1 MTAYTINNGA
11 TFDVKQYLHPMTNSR
26 FVVAVIAVLPI
37 ILWIAYMSFNNRIF
51 FIFVSAYTALLF
63 LAIWIGME
71 FTKALLVGN
80 AVKVGHDNFPQ
91 IATILESVKDKIG
104 YHKDV
109 EIYIVESGTVN
120 MILHRFF
127 STKFIVIHSSF
138 VESCDSAKNYRD
150 IEWAIARFVGYMK
163 VKKDHYFPIVFEIM
177 EAIKKFPILNLL
189 VLPYERCIIYSGD
202 RIGLALCG
210 EVEAAITGISKLLI
224 GKALYGKVSSD
235 TFIFQSRIV
244 NSSFFAGV
252 ARFFSSYP
260 HMTDRYLNIMAFVKE
275 TVPEHYLEFVTK
287 HHIDRVKLEEAL
299 RDRHGR

>member
-1 MTAYTINNGA
+1 MADYTLNNRK
-11 TFDVKQYLHPMTNSR
+11 TFDVKHYLHPKTNSR
-26 FVVAVIAVLPI
+26 FAVAVIAVLPI
-37 ILWIAYMSFNNRIF
+37 ILWIAYMGLNNPIF
-51 FIFVSAYTALLF
+51 FVVISLYVAFLF
-63 LAIWIGME
+63 LVIWLGME
-71 FTKALLVGN
+71 FTKAILVGN
-80 AVKVGHDNFPQ
+80 AVKVGYDNFPD
-91 IATILESVKDKIG
+91 IAIILDSVKERIG
-104 YHKDV
+104 YNKEV
-109 EIYIVESGTVN
+109 EIYVVESGAVN

-177 EAIKKFPILNLL
+177 EAIKKFPLLNLL

-210 EVEAAITGISKLLI
+210 EVEAAITGLSKLLI
-224 GKALYGKVSSD
+224 GKTLYGKVSSN

-244 NSSFFAGV
+244 NRSFFATV
-252 ARFFSSYP
+252 ARLFSSYP

-275 TVPEHYLEFVTK
+275 TVPEHYLEFVSK
-287 HHIDRVKLEEAL
+287 HHIDRGKLEEAL
-299 RDRHGR
+299 SVRHGR

>member
-1 MTAYTINNGA
+1 MSAYTINNGA

-37 ILWIAYMSFNNRIF
+37 ILWIAYMSLNNHIF

-80 AVKVGHDNFPQ
+80 AVKVGYDNFPQ

-138 VESCDSAKNYRD
+138 VESCESAKNYRD

-177 EAIKKFPILNLL
+177 EAIKKFPLLNLL

-210 EVEAAITGISKLLI
+210 EVEAAITGMSKLLI

-244 NSSFFAGV
+244 TSSFFAGV

-275 TVPEHYLEFVTK
+275 TVPEHYLEFVAK

>member
-1 MTAYTINNGA
+1 MSAYTINNGA

-37 ILWIAYMSFNNRIF
+37 ILWIAYMSLNNHIF
-51 FIFVSAYTALLF
+51 FIFVSSYTALLF

-80 AVKVGHDNFPQ
+80 AVKVGYDNFPQ

-138 VESCDSAKNYRD
+138 VESCESAKNYRD

-177 EAIKKFPILNLL
+177 EAIKKFPLLNLL

-210 EVEAAITGISKLLI
+210 EVEAAITGMSKLLI

-275 TVPEHYLEFVTK
+275 TVPEHYLEFVAK

>member
-1 MTAYTINNGA
+1 MTSYALNSSS

-26 FVVAVIAVLPI
+26 FALAVIAVLPM
-37 ILWIAYMSFNNRIF
+37 ILWIAYMSFNNKTF
-51 FIFVSAYTALLF
+51 FIFVGIYAVLIF
-63 LAIWIGME
+63 VAIWLGME
-71 FTKALLVGN
+71 LTKALLIGN
-80 AVKVGHDNFPQ
+80 AVKVGRDNFPE
-91 IATILESVKDKIG
+91 IASILESVKEKIG

-109 EIYIVESGTVN
+109 EIYIVESGAVN

-138 VESCDSAKNYRD
+138 VESCDSAKDYRD

-177 EAIKKFPILNLL
+177 EAVKKIPFLNLFI
-189 VLPYERCIIYSGD
+189 LPYERCIVYSGD

-210 EVEAAITGISKLLI
+210 EVEAAITGMSKLLI
-224 GKALYGKVSSD
+224 GKTLYGKVSSD

-244 NSSFFAGV
+244 NGSFFASV
-252 ARFFSSYP
+252 ARFFSSFP

-275 TVPEHYLEFVTK
+275 TVPEHYLEFIVK
-287 HHIDRVKLEEAL
+287 HHIDRAKLEEAL
-299 RDRHGR
+299 RERHGR